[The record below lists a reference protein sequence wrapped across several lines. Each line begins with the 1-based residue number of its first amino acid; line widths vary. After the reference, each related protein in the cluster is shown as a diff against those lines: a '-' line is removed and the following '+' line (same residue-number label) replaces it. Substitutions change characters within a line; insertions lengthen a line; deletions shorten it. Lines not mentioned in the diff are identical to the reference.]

1 MDLNK
6 IKEPNFLKNENIEE
20 LYNLSH
26 QIREAIIDT
35 VSKNGGH
42 LSSNL
47 GIVELT
53 ISLYKVFD
61 TPTDKIIFDVGHQ
74 CYTQKILTGRYK
86 EFSTLRKY
94 NGLSGFQK
102 RQESIYDCFEAGH
115 SSTSISA
122 ALGMAY
128 ARDLNNENYN
138 VVAVIGDGSIGN
150 GLAYE
155 ALNHIGELG
164 TKVIIIL
171 NDNEMSISKNIG
183 AMHNYLDKLRCGN
196 EYEGAKEKT
205 KSFLSKIPLL
215 GKGIKSV
222 TANIK
227 KSIKSVYLKDGYFFE
242 ELGFKYYGPI
252 NGHDFIELEQYLNLA
267 KKETGPVLLHVITE
281 KGKGYLPAMEDK
293 EGLWHGV
300 PSFDRNTGVLKQKS
314 IWADVISSHLCE
326 LARLNNDIVAITP
339 AMASGSKL
347 LNFKNEFKERFIDA
361 GIAEEHALVMASALS
376 LSGKIPFVSI
386 YSTFLQRGYDEVLHD
401 IARMNSHVIIGIDR
415 CGIVGA
421 DGETHQGIYDISFL
435 MSIPNLIICSPSD
448 NNEAGNL
455 LYTATL
461 EKKPFCIRY
470 SKEEKFYTKTKH
482 KRLVIGSW
490 EKIISGKDAYII
502 TYGDLIGDALE
513 ISRNSCFNIGVIN
526 ARFIKP
532 IDIEMFNSINVPI
545 FVYEEVVNIGSLGSY
560 LKSIS
565 EKDITCFGIDDKFIK
580 QGSRNLIMKDLNL
593 DYESVLQKI
602 ETKLKNDE

>member
-1 MDLNK
+1 MDLNE
-6 IKEPNFLKNENIEE
+6 IKDPNFLKELNREE
-20 LYNLSH
+20 LLNLSH
-26 QIREAIIDT
+26 LIREAIIDT

-47 GIVELT
+47 GIVELV
-53 ISLYKVFD
+53 ISLYKIFD
-61 TPTDKIIFDVGHQ
+61 TPNDKIIFDVGHQ
-74 CYTQKILTGRYK
+74 CYAQKILTGRYK
-86 EFSTLRKY
+86 DFNTLRKY

-102 RQESIYDCFEAGH
+102 REESIYDCFEAGH

-128 ARDLNNENYN
+128 ARDLNKENYN

-183 AMHNYLDKLRCGN
+183 ALHNYLDKLRSGH
-196 EYEGAKEKT
+196 EYDDVKEKT
-205 KSFLSKIPLL
+205 KNFLSKLPIV
-215 GKGIKSV
+215 GKGIEKL
-222 TANIK
+222 TCNIK
-227 KSIKSVYLKDGYFFE
+227 NSIKSIYLKDGYFFE
-242 ELGFKYYGPI
+242 ELGFKYFGPI
-252 NGHDFIELEQYLNLA
+252 SGHDFSELEEYLELA
-267 KKETGPVLLHVITE
+267 KHENGPVLLHVITE
-281 KGKGYLPAMEDK
+281 KGKGYLPATEDK
-293 EGLWHGV
+293 EGGWHGV
-300 PSFDRNTGVLKQKS
+300 SSFDRETGILKNKS

-326 LARLNNDIVAITP
+326 LASKNDNIVALTP

-347 LNFKNEFKERFIDA
+347 LEFKNMFGDRFIDV
-361 GIAEEHALVMASALS
+361 GIAEEHALVMASTLS

-386 YSTFLQRGYDEVLHD
+386 YSTFLQRGYDQVLHD
-401 IARMNSHVIIGIDR
+401 IARMNAHVIIGIDR

-421 DGETHQGIYDISFL
+421 DGETHQGIYDVSFL
-435 MSIPNLIICSPSD
+435 LPIPNLVICAPSD
-448 NNEAGNL
+448 NIEAGNL

-470 SKEEKFYTKTKH
+470 SKEEKEYVKSKH
-482 KRLVIGSW
+482 KRIVIGSW
-490 EKIISGKDAYII
+490 EKIVSGKDAYII
-502 TYGDLIGDALE
+502 TYGDLIGDAIE
-513 ISRNSCFNIGVIN
+513 ISRTSKFDIGIIN
-526 ARFIKP
+526 ARFLKP
-532 IDIEMFNSINVPI
+532 IDIDMFNSINVPI

-565 EKDITCFGIDDKFIK
+565 DKDITCFGIDDKFVK
-580 QGSRNLIMKDLNL
+580 QGNRELIMKDLGL
-593 DYESVLQKI
+593 DVESVLTKI
-602 ETKLKNDE
+602 ETKLKNTI

>member
-1 MDLNK
+1 MELKK
-6 IKEPNFLKNENIEE
+6 IKEPNFLKNIDIEE

-26 QIREAIIDT
+26 QIREAIIDV

-53 ISLYKVFD
+53 IALYKVFD
-61 TPTDKIIFDVGHQ
+61 TPSDKILFDVGHQ
-74 CYTQKILTGRYK
+74 CYTQKILTGRYNELK
-86 EFSTLRKY
+86 TLRKY
-94 NGLSGFQK
+94 KGISGFQK
-102 RQESIYDCFEAGH
+102 RTESIYDAFEAGH

-122 ALGMAY
+122 GLGMAY
-128 ARDLNNENYN
+128 ARDLNGDNYN
-138 VVAVIGDGSIGN
+138 VVAVIGDGAIGN

-171 NDNEMSISKNIG
+171 NDNEMSIGKNIG
-183 AMHNYLDKLRCGN
+183 AIHNYLDKLRSGN

-205 KSFLSKIPLL
+205 KNILSKIPLL
-215 GKGIKSV
+215 GKCIKGITV
-222 TANIK
+222 NIK

-242 ELGFKYYGPI
+242 ELGLKYFGPI
-252 NGHDFIELEQYLNLA
+252 NGHDFTELEQYLNLA
-267 KKETGPVLLHVITE
+267 KKENGPVLVHVITE
-281 KGKGYLPAMEDK
+281 KGKGYLPAMNDK
-293 EGLWHGV
+293 EGFYHGV
-300 PSFDRNTGVLKQKS
+300 SPFDRKTGILEQKS

-326 LARLNNDIVAITP
+326 LARSNKDIVAITP

-347 LNFKNEFKERFIDA
+347 LNFKEEFKERFIDT
-361 GIAEEHALVMASALS
+361 GIAEEHALVMASSLS

-421 DGETHQGIYDISFL
+421 DGETHQGIYDLSFL
-435 MSIPNLIICSPSD
+435 LPIPNLVICAPSD
-448 NNEAGNL
+448 NTEAGNL

-470 SKEEKFYTKTKH
+470 SKEEKDYVKTKFR
-482 KRLVIGSW
+482 RLTIGSW

-502 TYGDLIGDALE
+502 TYGDLIGEAIE
-513 ISRNSCFNIGVIN
+513 ISRESVYDIGVIN
-526 ARFIKP
+526 ARFLKP
-532 IDIEMFNSINVPI
+532 VDTEMLNNINIPI
-545 FVYEEVVNIGSLGSY
+545 FVYEEVVNIGSFGNY

-565 EKDITCFGIDDKFIK
+565 DKDITCFGIEDKFIE
-580 QGSRNLIMKDLNL
+580 QGNRSIIMEKLKI
-593 DYESVLQKI
+593 DYKSVLEKI
-602 ETKLKNDE
+602 EEKLKNDE

>member
-1 MDLNK
+1 MKLNK
-6 IKEPNFLKNENIEE
+6 IKEPNFLKNMNIEE

-53 ISLYKVFD
+53 IALYKVFD
-61 TPTDKIIFDVGHQ
+61 APSDKILFDVGHQ

-86 EFSTLRKY
+86 EFNTLRKY

-102 RQESIYDCFEAGH
+102 RNESIYDVYEAGH

-128 ARDLNNENYN
+128 TRNLNGDNYN
-138 VVAVIGDGSIGN
+138 VVSVIGDGSIGN

-183 AMHNYLDKLRCGN
+183 AMHNYLDKLRSGN

-215 GKGIKSV
+215 GRVIKGI

-281 KGKGYLPAMEDK
+281 KGKGYIPAMEDR

-300 PSFDRNTGVLKQKS
+300 GPFNRETGELKQKS

-326 LARLNNDIVAITP
+326 LAHSNEDILAITP

-347 LNFKNEFKERFIDA
+347 LKFKEEFKERFIDA
-361 GIAEEHALVMASALS
+361 GIAEEHALVMACALG

-421 DGETHQGIYDISFL
+421 DGETHQGIYDLSFL
-435 MSIPNLIICSPSD
+435 LPIPNLIICAPSD
-448 NNEAGNL
+448 NAEAGNL

-470 SKEEKFYTKTKH
+470 SKEEKDYSKTKPR
-482 KRLVIGSW
+482 RLTIGSW

-502 TYGDLIGDALE
+502 TYGDLIGEALE
-513 ISRNSCFNIGVIN
+513 ISRESKYDIGVIN
-526 ARFIKP
+526 ARFLKP
-532 IDIEMFNSINVPI
+532 IDTEMLNSINTPI
-545 FVYEEVVNIGSLGSY
+545 FVYEEVVNIGSFGNY

-565 EKDITCFGIDDKFIK
+565 DKDITCFGIEDRFIE
-580 QGSRNLIMKDLNL
+580 QGNRDLILEKLEL
-593 DYESVLQKI
+593 DYKSVLEKI
-602 ETKLKNDE
+602 ETKLEK